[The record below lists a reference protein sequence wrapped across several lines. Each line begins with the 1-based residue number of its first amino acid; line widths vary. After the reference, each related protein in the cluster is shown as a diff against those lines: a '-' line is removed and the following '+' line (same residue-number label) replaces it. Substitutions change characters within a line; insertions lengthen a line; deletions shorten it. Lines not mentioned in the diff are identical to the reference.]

1 MFNIYDVNYV
11 VHKIYECLGIRRI
24 NTALML
30 INSVGGYH
38 SLQNNFIFKHIMRD
52 Y

>member
-1 MFNIYDVNYV
+1 M
-11 VHKIYECLGIRRI
+11 HKIHECLGIRRI

-30 INSVGGYH
+30 INSVGGYL
-38 SLQNNFIFKHIMRD
+38 SLQNNFVFKYIMRD